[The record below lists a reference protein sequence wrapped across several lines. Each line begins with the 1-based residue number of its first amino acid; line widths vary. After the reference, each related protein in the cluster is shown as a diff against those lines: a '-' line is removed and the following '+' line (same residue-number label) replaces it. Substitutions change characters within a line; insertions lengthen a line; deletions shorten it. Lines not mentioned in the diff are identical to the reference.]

1 LPGPIGNVLPIAPV
15 PVLAGPVAADLNDA
29 VVTGGR

>member
-1 LPGPIGNVLPIAPV
+1 VLPIAPV
-15 PVLAGPVAADLNDA
+15 PVIAGPVAADLSDA